1 VIEFAVAV
9 SVEGELCGGALS
21 VRELVSV
28 EQVV

>member
-1 VIEFAVAV
+1 MIEFAVAV